1 MVAFSLQE
9 LVKIIEERG
18 SGRVKKILEVNFP
31 SMATR
36 GRGRRGE
43 RGGGRGGGS
52 FGGRG
57 GHGRGDVSASYQPN
71 IMDEAAFPALS
82 Q

>member
-1 MVAFSLQE
+1 MSCLQE

-18 SGRVKKILEVNFP
+18 SGRVKKVLEVNFP
-31 SMATR
+31 SMASR

-43 RGGGRGGGS
+43 GR
-52 FGGRG
+52 GGRG
-57 GHGRGDVSASYQPN
+57 GHYGGHGGGGRGDGAGSYQPN
-71 IMDEAAFPALS
+71 IMDESAFPALS